1 VNILL
6 RVPEADTTTVTVHA
20 KARWIVTLIFLGLG
34 ASALVRYGSTG
45 VVLAVLALIPIV
57 VVQRMRLSADA
68 AGVTVVNLLR
78 PNRTPWSEISD
89 FRMGRVAL
97 STCLDVC
104 KRDRSRV
111 HSWVVTTT
119 GRGAYSGTTVDR
131 VISDLRQRLMLAN
144 GESPDDLDA
153 RAVEDALAAA
163 DKGDHAPAAAL
174 VAEHRIGAQEMAERL
189 IELSKQQQHSAEAE
203 S

>member
-1 VNILL
+1 
-6 RVPEADTTTVTVHA
+6 
-20 KARWIVTLIFLGLG
+20 VTLIFLILG
-34 ASALVRYGSTG
+34 ASALVSYGSAG

-57 VVQRMRLSADA
+57 AAHRMRLSADA
-68 AGVTVVNLLR
+68 SGVTVVNLLR
-78 PNRTPWSEISD
+78 PRRTPWSEISD

-104 KRDRSRV
+104 MRDGSRV

-119 GRGAYSGTTVDR
+119 GRAAYSGVTVNR

-163 DKGDHAPAAAL
+163 DKGDHAAASAL
-174 VAEHRIGAQEMAERL
+174 VAENRIGAQEMAERL
-189 IELSKQQQHSAEAE
+189 IERSKEQRSADTAASEAE
-203 S
+203 